1 MKYIKRILIS
11 VIILIAVI
19 ALGYVAINTTIFK
32 PSLGSRLARIVI
44 KKTFHTVQSMREA
57 ENSIVI
63 LDPPAGTIIEKVD
76 VEGMNAEWVRAATV
90 EPKSGKVVLYFHGG
104 GFIIGSCATYRDLAA
119 RISKSAGVP
128 VLVIE
133 YRLAP
138 EHKYPAANNDCIAAY
153 RWLLKQGFKPG
164 DIAFGGDSAGG
175 SLALMTLLSL
185 RETGGPLPAAVF
197 LLSPLT
203 DLVHFDGES
212 YKTRVGSDPVIG
224 RDNMKTVM
232 EKNLAPFIG
241 DIKTKPAI
249 LSPVRQNLAG
259 LPPMLIQVGNDE
271 VLLSDSTRL
280 AERAKRA
287 GVDVT
292 IQVWDHMWHV
302 FQVNAIFVP
311 EARQAIGDI
320 GVFLKKHLKIN

>member
-1 MKYIKRILIS
+1 
-11 VIILIAVI
+11 
-19 ALGYVAINTTIFK
+19 
-32 PSLGSRLARIVI
+32 
-44 KKTFHTVQSMREA
+44 
-57 ENSIVI
+57 
-63 LDPPAGTIIEKVD
+63 
-76 VEGMNAEWVRAATV
+76 MNAEWVRAAAV
-90 EPKSGKVVLYFHGG
+90 EPKSGKAILYFHGG

-138 EHKYPAANNDCIAAY
+138 EHTYPAANNDCIAAY
-153 RWLLKQGFKPG
+153 KWLLKQGLKPG

-175 SLALMTLLSL
+175 CLALMTLLTL
-185 RETGGPLPAAVF
+185 RDTGGPLPAAVF
-197 LLSPLT
+197 LLSSPT

-212 YKTRVGSDPVIG
+212 YKTRVGSDPVMG
-224 RDNMKTVM
+224 RDNMKTIM

-259 LPPMLIQVGNDE
+259 LPPMLIQVGDDE

-302 FQVNAIFVP
+302 FQLNAVFVP

-320 GVFLKKHLKIN
+320 GVFLKKHLKIK